1 MSHRICRTCG
11 SKFEASTMGTVRC
24 RDCYSKPTLDEEI
37 TILTAKWYKY
47 VNLDHHKDRD
57 CHWYITKTYSYG
69 DEAYY
74 EAHHSGYI
82 LDHWTSPRC
91 GTSEM
96 AATLLRD
103 KLRNEINGA
112 IMHLKNICE
121 DDEALEWLGHNPEHV
136 KNLIEFLE
144 Q

>member
-1 MSHRICRTCG
+1 M
-11 SKFEASTMGTVRC
+11 
-24 RDCYSKPTLDEEI
+24 TLEEEI
-37 TILTAKWYKY
+37 IILTGKWYKY

-91 GTSEM
+91 GTEEM
-96 AATLLRD
+96 ASTLLRD
-103 KLRNEINGA
+103 KLKNEIAGA
-112 IMHLKNICE
+112 IMHLSNIIGDE
-121 DDEALEWLGHNPEHV
+121 EALDFIGWNEDHIINM
-136 KNLIEFLE
+136 IEELKK
-144 Q
+144 

>member
-1 MSHRICRTCG
+1 M
-11 SKFEASTMGTVRC
+11 
-24 RDCYSKPTLDEEI
+24 TLEEEI
-37 TILTAKWYKY
+37 TVLTQKWYKY

-112 IMHLKNICE
+112 IMYLKNIFE
-121 DDEALEWLGHNPEHV
+121 DDEALEWLGHKQEHI
-136 KNLIEFLE
+136 KNLIGFLE

>member
-1 MSHRICRTCG
+1 M
-11 SKFEASTMGTVRC
+11 
-24 RDCYSKPTLDEEI
+24 TLEQEI
-37 TILTAKWYKY
+37 IKLTEKWYRY

-91 GTSEM
+91 GTEEM
-96 AATLLRD
+96 ASTLLRD
-103 KLRNEINGA
+103 KLKHEIHGA
-112 IMHLKNICE
+112 IMHLKYALKE
-121 DDEALEWLGHNPEHV
+121 PDTLEWLGSTEEEI
-136 KNLIEFLE
+136 KQLIKELE
-144 Q
+144 K